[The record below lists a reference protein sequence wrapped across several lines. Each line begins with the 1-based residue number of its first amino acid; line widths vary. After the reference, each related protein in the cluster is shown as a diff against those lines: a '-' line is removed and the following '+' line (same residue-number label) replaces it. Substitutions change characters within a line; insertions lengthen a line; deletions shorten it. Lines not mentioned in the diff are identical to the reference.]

1 MSANDTAKVL
11 TKQQKVFTK
20 SDMETD
26 NKSTRPHPKIGSHK
40 MVSYKM
46 PIPMIEK
53 INRIALRR
61 GVNKSMVIRGAVD
74 ALPEGGEDA

>member
-1 MSANDTAKVL
+1 L

-20 SDMETD
+20 SDMEKDTTT
-26 NKSTRPHPKIGSHK
+26 TRPHPKIGSHK

-74 ALPEGGEDA
+74 AIPEGGDDV